1 MLVLIVNFSSM
12 LFDISSILLFSFCV
26 SAFFHMYILRVAG
39 FCLDIAMLES
49 TKTISWSLMPGIAS
63 HLLIN
68 DGRFVKNTS
77 SRFWPLVGK
86 LTDCIRPKSSS
97 SARKISL
104 ISLRY
109 WLLVIVFE
117 DQLISGLLFK
127 TKLYT
132 MYHIILIALNYKQRR
147 SCIYAVTPWRAHRQ
161 VKKKGNKIK

>member
-1 MLVLIVNFSSM
+1 
-12 LFDISSILLFSFCV
+12 
-26 SAFFHMYILRVAG
+26 MYILRFTG

-77 SRFWPLVGK
+77 SRFWPLVGM

-97 SARKISL
+97 SARKNSL

-117 DQLISGLLFK
+117 DQLISGKF
-127 TKLYT
+127 
-132 MYHIILIALNYKQRR
+132 R
-147 SCIYAVTPWRAHRQ
+147 SPIQMVDF
-161 VKKKGNKIK
+161 VFL

>member
-1 MLVLIVNFSSM
+1 MLVLILNYSSM

-26 SAFFHMYILRVAG
+26 SAFYQMYILRFTG

-97 SARKISL
+97 SARQISL

-117 DQLISGLLFK
+117 DQLISGKFK
-127 TKLYT
+127 SPPIQMVDFVFLWQMSEMMFDRSLEYLMAAIRWSVCK
-132 MYHIILIALNYKQRR
+132 YHNE
-147 SCIYAVTPWRAHRQ
+147 
-161 VKKKGNKIK
+161 